1 MENENMNMNTEVAP
15 APKKANGLSI
25 AGLVLGIVAFPIS
38 CCYGVGTLFAI
49 VGLILSIVGMKK
61 QKGGLATAALVV
73 NIIAL
78 IFGVIMIAYYAVVI
92 VAMVRSGDF
101 QAIWDEAMNEAYYY

>member
-1 MENENMNMNTEVAP
+1 MENENMNMNTEVVET
-15 APKKANGLSI
+15 PKKANGLSI

-38 CCYGVGTLFAI
+38 CCYGIGTIFAI
-49 VGLILSIVGMKK
+49 VGLILSIIGMKK

-78 IFGVIMIAYYAVVI
+78 IFGIIMIAYYAVII
-92 VAMVRSGDF
+92 VAMVQSGEF
-101 QAIWDEAMNEAYYY
+101 QAIWDEAMYGTYY